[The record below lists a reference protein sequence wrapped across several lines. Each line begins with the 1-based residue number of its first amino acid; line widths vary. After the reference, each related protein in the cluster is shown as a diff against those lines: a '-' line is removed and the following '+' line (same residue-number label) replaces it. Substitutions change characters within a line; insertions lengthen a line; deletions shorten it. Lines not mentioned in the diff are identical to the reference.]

1 MNGYRFN
8 SQQKQAEKY
17 FKITEHRNG
26 KITVTTK
33 QDVYLEHKKN
43 LGLIILLSNRIK
55 DKEMAIQTYRKREHI
70 EDHFE
75 ALKEH
80 TNGLKPRVWDDWRF
94 RGRQFVQFVAL
105 CYYDFLYKKITDL
118 KNSLAVPNGDK
129 IHDSKSNLKD
139 EKKGSIII
147 SVGMLK

>member
-17 FKITEHRNG
+17 FKIKEYRNG

-55 DKEMAIQTYRKREHI
+55 DKEIAIQTYRKSEYI

-80 TNGLKPRVWDDWRF
+80 TNGLKPRVCDDWRF
-94 RGRQFVQFVAL
+94 RGRQFVQFAAL
-105 CYYDFLYKKITDL
+105 CYYDFLYL
-118 KNSLAVPNGDK
+118 
-129 IHDSKSNLKD
+129 
-139 EKKGSIII
+139 
-147 SVGMLK
+147 

>member
-17 FKITEHRNG
+17 FKITEYRNG

-55 DKEMAIQTYRKREHI
+55 DKEIAIQTYRKSEYI

-80 TNGLKPRVWDDWRF
+80 TNGLKTRVCDDWRF
-94 RGRQFVQFVAL
+94 RGRQFVQFAAL
-105 CYYDFLYKKITDL
+105 CYYDFLYILDCFDCVEMVNLCGTKHPKIRMVTEQ
-118 KNSLAVPNGDK
+118 
-129 IHDSKSNLKD
+129 I
-139 EKKGSIII
+139 GSDT
-147 SVGMLK
+147 LF